1 MTQRRSRP
9 ARGGPARQGHP
20 EGMPFSFLRG
30 AFSVAC
36 ARRRVAAGR
45 AVGTACQ
52 ALAAALALAAL
63 AGPLARAQAPVPA
76 SAQPPAQAGVP
87 DEVEREM
94 RAAFIYGYP
103 YYELQWLR
111 HEALSNPASLT
122 HAALNTFRHQRH
134 LATPSDRW
142 ANGPIHDTLYSTAW
156 LDLRAGPA
164 QLDLPDTADRYYVI
178 AMVSADGNTFEYLGR
193 RRTGTQ
199 ARTVT
204 VVGPRWNG
212 AIPAGDPVVRAPT
225 EDVYLNLRVLVRD
238 AQDLPRA
245 HALQD
250 RFGIRQAPGATPA
263 ERPRLPPISGDVG
276 RLLDVLNEGMARN
289 PPPPAEASLLERY
302 RAVGVCGAECRFADL
317 PAAVQARWRNLVP
330 AMIAQFKSALDAD
343 RRDIPRV
350 KGWLAFRLPRSFG
363 SNYRMRAGSAANSG
377 GIFGLEAAEAIYFFG
392 VADAHDD
399 ALGDS
404 PGRRYRLHLPAGGL
418 PADAF
423 WSITLYEMHPEGH
436 YLTPNAIDRYVISD
450 RTPGLVR
457 GADGSLDIWIQ
468 STPPASAEQRAN
480 WLPSPPARRFVLN
493 ARVYQPRREALD
505 PRWSMPGV
513 ERLPQP

>member
-1 MTQRRSRP
+1 MKLRP
-9 ARGGPARQGHP
+9 WVSWIHG
-20 EGMPFSFLRG
+20 E
-30 AFSVAC
+30 
-36 ARRRVAAGR
+36 
-45 AVGTACQ
+45 
-52 ALAAALALAAL
+52 ALAAVLVLAAI
-63 AGPLARAQAPVPA
+63 AGALGSAQAQVQAAAA
-76 SAQPPAQAGVP
+76 SQAGLP
-87 DEVEREM
+87 DDLEREM
-94 RAAFIYGYP
+94 RAAFIYGYS

-111 HEALSNPASLT
+111 HEALFNTASLT
-122 HAALNTFRHQRH
+122 HTPLNTFRHQRH

-164 QLDLPDTADRYYVI
+164 QLDLPGTADRYYVL
-178 AMVSADGNTFEYLGR
+178 AMVGADGDTFEYLGR
-193 RRTGTQ
+193 RRTGTV

-212 AIPAGDPVVRAPT
+212 PIPAGDPVVRAPT

-245 HALQD
+245 HAVQD
-250 RFGIRQAPGATPA
+250 RFGIRQARSATPA
-263 ERPRLPPISGDVG
+263 DPPRPTPISGDVG
-276 RLLDVLNEGMARN
+276 RLLDVLNDGLARN
-289 PPPPAEASLLERY
+289 PPPQAEASLLERY

-317 PAAVQARWRNLVP
+317 PADVQARWRSLVP
-330 AMIAQFKSALDAD
+330 AMIAQFKSALNAD

-350 KGWLAFRLPRSFG
+350 KGWLPFRLPRSFG
-363 SNYRMRAGSAANSG
+363 SNYRLRAGSAANSG

-399 ALGDS
+399 ALGDT

-468 STPPASAEQRAN
+468 STPPGSADQRAN
-480 WLPSPPARRFVLN
+480 WLPSPAARRFVLN
-493 ARVYQPRREALD
+493 ARVYQPRPEALD
-505 PRWSMPGV
+505 PRWSMPAV